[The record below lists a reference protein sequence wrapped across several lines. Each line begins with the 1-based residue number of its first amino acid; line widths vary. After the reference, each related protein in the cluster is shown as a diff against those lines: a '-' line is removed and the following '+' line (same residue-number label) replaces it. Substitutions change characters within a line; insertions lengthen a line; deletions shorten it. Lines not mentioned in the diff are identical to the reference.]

1 MYIYNKHILIMEN
14 IIVTTWGL
22 GASYRKRVIHNIQK
36 AIDTKYDNILSY
48 IILTDKP
55 SDFYELQDKTK
66 KIIDVVDFHMM
77 RKKYSP
83 WSEEYEY
90 VPKEIDDESKFGI
103 DYRESN
109 TQGKKFSYALHRFS
123 LPRISELGY
132 NRFLHCDCD
141 TDIRYDKIVN
151 GEVTEEEFWN
161 EFDTPVNTMKGCDLE
176 HRKMETE
183 GRDCW
188 ANIMILMGNILRFGM
203 SIRHPEYM
211 DNLYCLKIDHIQ
223 TEGPFRYYNLENSS
237 MVYQYFLFWDEISQM
252 TLTHPYLK
260 LGVGG
265 SGYMYIDN
273 VMCTVTNDMLGIT
286 PLNFDKKWHTVN
298 IYNADRYFYSRSLG
312 AIINGVEVV
321 MKSAKTHA
329 EYMEINKELIDV
341 LKTRGELF

>member
-1 MYIYNKHILIMEN
+1 MEN

-36 AIDTKYDNILSY
+36 AIDTKYDNVLPY

-66 KIIDVVDFHMM
+66 KIIDIVDFHAM
-77 RKKYSP
+77 REKYSP
-83 WSEEYEY
+83 SSEEYEY
-90 VPKEIDDESKFGI
+90 VSKEIDDEGKFGV
-103 DYRESN
+103 DFRKSYS
-109 TQGKKFSYALHRFS
+109 QGKRFSYALHRFS

-141 TDIRYDKIVN
+141 TDIRYDKIVS

-176 HRKMETE
+176 YQKMSTE
-183 GRDCW
+183 CGKCW
-188 ANIMILMGNILRFGM
+188 ANITILVGNILRYEM

-211 DNLYCLKIDHIQ
+211 GKLYCLKIDHIQ

-237 MVYQYFLFWDEISQM
+237 MIHQYFLFWDEICKMS
-252 TLTHPYLK
+252 LTHPYLK
-260 LGVGG
+260 QGIGG
-265 SGYMYIDN
+265 SYMYVDN
-273 VMCTVTNDMLGIT
+273 VMHTVTNDMFEIT

-298 IYNADRYFYSRSLG
+298 IYLGDRFYFPRPMD
-312 AIINGVEVV
+312 AVINGKKVEI
-321 MKSAKTHA
+321 KEADTK
-329 EYMEINKELIDV
+329 EKFLIINKELIDV
-341 LKTRGELF
+341 LKQSGELF